1 MRLEQ
6 LSSECL
12 ISSYFNL
19 QEFLKALK
27 EELDF
32 KNFLELKS
40 KWFKN
45 LRIEWLIAGHLTQ
58 DEALAII

>member
-1 MRLEQ
+1 
-6 LSSECL
+6 
-12 ISSYFNL
+12 
-19 QEFLKALK
+19 LKALK

-45 LRIEWLIAGHLTQ
+45 LRMEWLIAGHLTQ
-58 DEALAII
+58 NEALTII